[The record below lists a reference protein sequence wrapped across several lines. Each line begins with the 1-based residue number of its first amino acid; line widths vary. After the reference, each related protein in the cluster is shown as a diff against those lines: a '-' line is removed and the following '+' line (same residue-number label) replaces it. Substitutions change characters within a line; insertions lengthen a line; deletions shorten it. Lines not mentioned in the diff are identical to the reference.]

1 MMNIKYRQ
9 LKAFALAGQFGS
21 FVQAADALA
30 VTQPSF
36 SVLIRELEHD
46 LGMQLFD
53 RTTRS
58 CHLTAA
64 GASFY
69 EEVHTVLQDLE
80 AVYQH
85 ARDISAGRRGKLAIA
100 AVASLA
106 FGILTEAVG
115 VFHRQYPDVRI
126 QMMEAL
132 NTGVISAVKQGGVEL
147 GIAGALSGD
156 PELEFMPLFS
166 DRLMV
171 VTPLGHPAVQGKIS
185 WKTIGKYPL
194 ILLGSGSAE
203 RALQLSK
210 VMVTPAFEVAH
221 MATAIAMVRQGM
233 GITVLPGCAL
243 NGLNVEGLHHEPM
256 PGEVARR
263 ELGVLY
269 RSKKSLGP
277 AARAFIEVLKAT
289 VPSDPAIQKITGTPI
304 SLSRALP
311 QPRSAPA

>member
-30 VTQPSF
+30 ITQPSF

-46 LGMQLFD
+46 LGMQLFE

-64 GASFY
+64 GISFY

-80 AVYQH
+80 SVYQH

-115 VFHRQYPDVRI
+115 VFHRQYPEVRI
-126 QMMEAL
+126 LMKEAL
-132 NTGVISAVKQGGVEL
+132 NAGVISAVKQGDVEL
-147 GIAGALSGD
+147 GVAGVLSGD
-156 PELEFMPLFS
+156 SGLEFMPLFS

-171 VTPLGHPAVQGKIS
+171 VTPLHHPAIQGKIS
-185 WKTIGKYPL
+185 WETIGKHPL

-203 RALQLSK
+203 RALQISK
-210 VMVTPAFEVAH
+210 VAVKPAFEVAH
-221 MATAIAMVRQGM
+221 MATAIAMVRNGM
-233 GITVLPGCAL
+233 GITILPGSAL
-243 NGLNVEGLHHEPM
+243 TGLNVEGLHYEAM
-256 PGEVARR
+256 PGELARR

-269 RSKKSLGP
+269 RSRKSLGP
-277 AARAFIEVLKAT
+277 AALAFIEVLKAT
-289 VPSDPAIQKITGTPI
+289 VPSDPAILRIAATAAAERPTAQ
-304 SLSRALP
+304 A
-311 QPRSAPA
+311 

>member
-9 LKAFALAGQFGS
+9 LKAFALAGQLGS

-36 SVLIRELEHD
+36 SILIRELERD

-58 CHLTAA
+58 CHLTTA

-69 EEVHTVLQDLE
+69 EEVQATLKELE
-80 AVYQH
+80 SVYQH
-85 ARDISAGRRGKLAIA
+85 GRDISSGHRGKLTIA
-100 AVASLA
+100 ALASMAL
-106 FGILTEAVG
+106 GILTEAMG

-126 QMMEAL
+126 QMNEAL
-132 NTGVISAVKQGGVEL
+132 NTGIITAVKQGEVEI
-147 GIAGALSGD
+147 GIACALSGD
-156 PELEFMPLFS
+156 PELEFMPLFC

-171 VTPLGHPAVQGKIS
+171 VTPRDHPALQAPAT
-185 WKTIGKYPL
+185 WQAIGKHPL
-194 ILLGSGSAE
+194 ILLVSGSAE
-203 RALQLSK
+203 RALQISK
-210 VMVTPAFEVAH
+210 VLATPAFEVAH
-221 MATAIAMVRQGM
+221 MATAIAMVRNGM
-233 GITVLPGCAL
+233 GITLLPGSAL
-243 NGLNVEGLHHEPM
+243 TGLNLEGLQYEPM
-256 PGEVARR
+256 PGEMAKR

-289 VPSDPAIQKITGTPI
+289 VPSDPAIEKITGDF
-304 SLSRALP
+304 ALEDL
-311 QPRSAPA
+311 AAKA

>member
-9 LKAFALAGQFGS
+9 LKAFTLAAQLGS
-21 FVQAADALA
+21 FVQAAEAMA

-46 LGMQLFD
+46 LGMQLFE

-64 GASFY
+64 GSSFY
-69 EEVHTVLQDLE
+69 KEAHTVLQDLE
-80 AVYQH
+80 SVYQRG
-85 ARDISAGRRGKLAIA
+85 RDISAGRRGKVEIA

-106 FGILTEAVG
+106 SGILAEAIG
-115 VFHRQYPDVRI
+115 VFHRQYPDVRM
-126 QMMEAL
+126 QMKEAL
-132 NTGVISAVKQGGVEL
+132 NTGVISAVKQGEVEL

-171 VTPLGHPAVQGKIS
+171 VAPLAHPAVRGKVS
-185 WKTIGKYPL
+185 WESIGRHPL

-210 VMVTPAFEVAH
+210 VKVAPAFEVAH
-221 MATAIAMVRQGM
+221 MSTAIALVRHGM
-233 GITVLPGCAL
+233 GITILPSSAL
-243 NGLNVEGLHHEPM
+243 SSLNVKGLHYEPM
-256 PGEVARR
+256 PGKVARR

-269 RSKKSLGP
+269 RSKRVLGP
-277 AARAFIEVLKAT
+277 AARAFLDVLKDM
-289 VPSDPAIQKITGTPI
+289 VPSDPAIQKIYGNAAI
-304 SLSRALP
+304 
-311 QPRSAPA
+311 